1 MPHSPAH
8 HRQQQ
13 PRQAQV
19 QQGRGPA
26 HPPRPAA
33 VAVELPSVSLFRL
46 EKLHELFRRCS
57 DARSQPPSPTNPL
70 SVIDERTLRVVLYR
84 WIIRA
89 SHGGE
94 PFADPVIPSWT
105 DGAYL
110 REFLQRQLISE
121 SRRTATGPGEQQRGP
136 SIEALR
142 DAGSAMSEVC
152 TSLASDVAD
161 FRSKCEAQVPPGW
174 GDGSIG
180 VTGAED
186 GAGHVVIDWSGKSR
200 LGLPYPAFD
209 ALARRYSGPRDRLM
223 SAVFSAARRHEIV
236 GAIADGTGMLCH
248 VPARTVEGLSSA
260 LGATL
265 QTFTDAV
272 SVSGGSYFCGV
283 FPDVDAAFG
292 GLAPFGRDEDGGE
305 AVLAQGG
312 GSVVVLAP
320 PENATA
326 SQVVRRI
333 VDMAS
338 SPETAVPLSFAIV
351 LSADCFVGVT
361 AAGHGADSLRALDPR
376 LCGERRDLISFVEGV
391 PAGCGTVT
399 PGSASMLLLVQN
411 ESGRAAYPP
420 HAGAIEAVRA
430 AARNDVVVVSA
441 SSGSSA
447 VGSVAGHASV
457 NSGEGSSVAAAAPQ
471 HPSHNRGAV
480 HGSVAGMS
488 VGVPVEHHQQQH
500 PAHVDA
506 PSYSPAHHHHHQQ
519 QQQHAHAAAA
529 TRQYPQEATLSSN
542 PWEDDDP
549 NDLRSGGHR
558 GRLFELEGGAVDDE
572 MHNLLP
578 GMFDS
583 LGMNMFGN
591 AHGSSGN
598 GSGDIDI
605 EAISLL
611 GMGLGPLT
619 DGGGGGV
626 SRQS

>member
-1 MPHSPAH
+1 
-8 HRQQQ
+8 
-13 PRQAQV
+13 
-19 QQGRGPA
+19 
-26 HPPRPAA
+26 
-33 VAVELPSVSLFRL
+33 
-46 EKLHELFRRCS
+46 
-57 DARSQPPSPTNPL
+57 
-70 SVIDERTLRVVLYR
+70 
-84 WIIRA
+84 
-89 SHGGE
+89 
-94 PFADPVIPSWT
+94 
-105 DGAYL
+105 
-110 REFLQRQLISE
+110 
-121 SRRTATGPGEQQRGP
+121 P

-152 TSLASDVAD
+152 TSLAAEVAD

-180 VTGAED
+180 VSGAED
-186 GAGHVVIDWSGKSR
+186 GTGNVVIDWSGKSR
-200 LGLPYPAFD
+200 FGLPYPAFD
-209 ALARRYSGPRDRLM
+209 ALARRYVGPRDRLM
-223 SAVFSAARRHEIV
+223 SAVFSAARRHEIL

-248 VPARTVEGLSSA
+248 VPTRTVEGVSSA

-265 QTFTDAV
+265 QTFSDAV

-292 GLAPFGRDEDGGE
+292 GLAPFGREKDGGE

-333 VDMAS
+333 VDMSS
-338 SPETAVPLSFAIV
+338 SPELSAPLSFGIV

-361 AAGHGADSLRALDPR
+361 AAGLGADSLRALDPR
-376 LCGERRDLISFVEGV
+376 LCGERRDLISFVEGI
-391 PAGCGTVT
+391 PAGCGTVS
-399 PGSASMLLLVQN
+399 PGSSSMLLLVQN
-411 ESGRAAYPP
+411 EAGRAAYPP

-430 AARNDVVVVSA
+430 AARNDVVVVS
-441 SSGSSA
+441 SSASSA

-457 NSGEGSSVAAAAPQ
+457 NSGESSGAAAPQ
-471 HPSHNRGAV
+471 HPSHLGGV

-488 VGVPVEHHQQQH
+488 VGVPVGVVAERQYPTHVDASSSFSPAHRHHHQQQH
-500 PAHVDA
+500 
-506 PSYSPAHHHHHQQ
+506 
-519 QQQHAHAAAA
+519 AAAA
-529 TRQYPQEATLSSN
+529 RQYPQEATLSSN

-549 NDLRSGGHR
+549 NDLRTSGHR

-591 AHGSSGN
+591 SNGTSGN
-598 GSGDIDI
+598 GTGDIDI

-619 DGGGGGV
+619 DGGGGV
-626 SRQS
+626 NRQS